1 MFDRGNASESCW
13 RDIRQGFRHQGGT
26 GERGHDW
33 ARKLLVAAERCWS
46 RHPLGTNS
54 GIYEHHHIL
63 KRRIGRWETVKILL
77 RSFIIFANIANFTFQ
92 PKIGAYLWNGI
103 WTKWK
108 VVSELCETLL
118 VYHDSNTIIQ
128 SQFVDFRHSFSVMLF
143 KSSNIPRKDSVWNQ
157 SHLFSTYF
165 ETLSLLIYLRHHYL
179 ASTT

>member
-1 MFDRGNASESCW
+1 MMLLNIQLISQCAIQSEWAHSLIIEECEINVFLHFKLNPDFFFSWKLKWSDKCLFDRGNASESCW

-118 VYHDSNTIIQ
+118 VYH
-128 SQFVDFRHSFSVMLF
+128 
-143 KSSNIPRKDSVWNQ
+143 
-157 SHLFSTYF
+157 
-165 ETLSLLIYLRHHYL
+165 
-179 ASTT
+179 